1 MSPPFPLWS
10 FGNLDSEE
18 VVQWGSFFFPF
29 KLICF
34 EEIPMLLFGVEKLCF
49 EGFKSRPFISF
60 LDICASRS
68 VNRLCSEACF
78 SKISVLNRFLC
89 FYLVKK
95 KKKTNTPF

>member
-1 MSPPFPLWS
+1 MSPPFPLWP

-18 VVQWGSFFFPF
+18 VVQWGSFFFFFF

-49 EGFKSRPFISF
+49 EGFKSRPFLSF
-60 LDICASRS
+60 LDIWASRS

-78 SKISVLNRFLC
+78 SKISVLNRFLR
-89 FYLVKK
+89 FYW
-95 KKKTNTPF
+95 